1 MKKTL
6 IALAAVAVTSTAM
19 AQVTMSGAISWG
31 FDGDTSALGVTTN
44 GYGTNTAKIAFA
56 ASEDLGGGLKLNGS
70 MFIDNLVEGTQADG
84 GNVVIG
90 LTGGF
95 GSIQMSSAESGDF
108 LPIDGLTA
116 NSNGT
121 DADRISWTLPAM
133 VPGLTLQLT
142 TQDGTSI
149 AGATR
154 GESVTSYVANY
165 TTGPMSFN
173 VLYADFAT
181 ASIDNRTGF
190 KATYDLGMAKVSY
203 GQLNHNVVAANSDV
217 TETGFTVS
225 TSVANFALAL
235 NRSTSKTGTLAKRTG
250 NSFSASYPLSKRT
263 SISYYTESYL
273 NAIGDV
279 SNTKESNLL
288 LNHTF

>member
-1 MKKTL
+1 
-6 IALAAVAVTSTAM
+6 VAVTTGAM

-44 GYGTNTAKIAFA
+44 GYGTNTAKIAFSA
-56 ASEDLGGGLKLNGS
+56 AEDLGGGLKLNGS
-70 MFIDNLVEGTQADG
+70 MFIDNLVEGSTASG
-84 GNVVIG
+84 GNVVLG

-95 GSIQMSSAESGDF
+95 GSIQMSSAETGDF

-121 DADRISWTLPAM
+121 DADRISYTLPTL
-133 VPGLTLQLT
+133 VPGLTLNIT
-142 TQDGTSI
+142 TQDGIEVIS
-149 AGATR
+149 GDTR
-154 GESVTSYVANY
+154 GESATAYAANY
-165 TTGPMSFN
+165 TTGPMSFD
-173 VLYADFAT
+173 VVYADFAT
-181 ASIDNRTGF
+181 ASVDNRTGF

-273 NAIGDV
+273 AAIGDV
-279 SNTKESNLL
+279 SNKKESSLL